1 MSGEHQTRSEVG
13 LLHFLWPEAGHMWGE
28 VRKMSGKNYSGF
40 MERRENLVSFNV
52 SGSSSN
58 APNDLR
64 INNDAKRVTS
74 MEFIH

>member
-1 MSGEHQTRSEVG
+1 
-13 LLHFLWPEAGHMWGE
+13 MWGE
-28 VRKMSGKNYSGF
+28 ARKMSGKNYSGF
-40 MERRENLVSFNV
+40 MERRENLVSFHV

>member
-1 MSGEHQTRSEVG
+1 MG
-13 LLHFLWPEAGHMWGE
+13 LLHFLWPEASHMWGE
-28 VRKMSGKNYSGF
+28 ARKMSGKNYSGF